1 MIVDVEIRPKPVE
14 DAPDVVFVEDVE
26 ALVESAKCSCAAG
39 DDQPY

>member
-14 DAPDVVFVEDVE
+14 DVTEVVFVEDIE
-26 ALVESAKCSCAAG
+26 TLVESATCSCAAG